1 MKLKQLKQI
10 VQAVLEEDKEARIDN
25 FVLVARVYEKLGV
38 PINIQFNVLIN
49 EHKERKLPSFE
60 SIARARRKIVEQF
73 PSLNGNE
80 DIRFDEEIKYIEFS
94 RED

>member
-1 MKLKQLKQI
+1 MKLRQVRNLVQI
-10 VQAVLEEDKEARIDN
+10 VLEENEEARNDN

-60 SIARARRKIVEQF
+60 SICRARRTIVKNYPE
-73 PSLNGNE
+73 LNANI
-80 DIRFDEEIKYIEFS
+80 DIRMEEKQKYIEFA
-94 RED
+94 REN